1 MISLTVCSQHGLH
14 GGNLEYAD
22 LQGMQVVKSSTAT
35 KRILLV
41 SWAANACS
49 KDAEHKAIQSRVG
62 SNRSTEGQSKTGH
75 LPHFLPF
82 LDLYTDK
89 IGSDIF
95 FSWIVITIVYQRRLG
110 DRPKRDIKK

>member
-1 MISLTVCSQHGLH
+1 
-14 GGNLEYAD
+14 
-22 LQGMQVVKSSTAT
+22 MQVVKSSTAT

-82 LDLYTDK
+82 LDLYTDE

-95 FSWIVITIVYQRRLG
+95 FFVDRNNHRLPEATW
-110 DRPKRDIKK
+110 RPSETGY